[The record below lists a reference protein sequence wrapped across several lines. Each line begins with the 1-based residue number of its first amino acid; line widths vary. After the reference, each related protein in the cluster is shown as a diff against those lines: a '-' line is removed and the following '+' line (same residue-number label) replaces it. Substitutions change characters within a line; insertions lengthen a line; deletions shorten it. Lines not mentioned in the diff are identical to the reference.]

1 MLDTDGTVS
10 RAVRT
15 VQQFRFPIRINS
27 LAIVFSFRNP
37 YLLALILLLT
47 LVISRVSAR
56 ALGPWNQP
64 RKNSLRGLVRHV
76 EAAFLVRNF

>member
-1 MLDTDGTVS
+1 MLDGTVS

-37 YLLALILLLT
+37 YLLALIILLLT